1 MNTSALTTT
10 GDLLPDP
17 ITLIEASGRA
27 ESTRRL
33 YTRVLAPYLE
43 NGGNLA
49 HVDSL
54 RVYAETLPA
63 SRRRHLRAAVSLWA
77 KETAKRL
84 KAMDTPERHTLTE
97 TLLNRLE
104 ALPQAIQIQESKG
117 QKAHTWLSPK
127 QVKQLMATCDDSIQG
142 QRDRIVLALLVG
154 AAWRREG

>member
-1 MNTSALTTT
+1 MALIPIAS
-10 GDLLPDP
+10 GIPFPDP
-17 ITLIEASGRA
+17 LALIQASGKA

-33 YTRVLAPYLE
+33 YTRVLAPYLQD
-43 NGGNLA
+43 GGRLT
-49 HVDSL
+49 HVDGL

-77 KETAKRL
+77 KETAKQL
-84 KAMDTPERHTLTE
+84 KATDTPERHTLTE

-104 ALPQAIQIQESKG
+104 ALPQAIQVQESKG

-127 QVKQLMATCDDSIQG
+127 QVKERMATCDDSIQG
-142 QRDRIVLALLVG
+142 QRDRVVLALLVG